1 MRDCGKICVLGTNY
15 RIMLQKVEENSK
27 LEGNNGIAEL
37 YNREV
42 IVRTGYESDPLTFE
56 NIESFKHKVLTHEL
70 FHAIFHEAGH
80 DDYCEDEKLVNALA
94 VMWPKIK
101 AVMDSASLV
110 DLSHVE

>member
-42 IVRTGYESDPLTFE
+42 IVRT
-56 NIESFKHKVLTHEL
+56 
-70 FHAIFHEAGH
+70 
-80 DDYCEDEKLVNALA
+80 C
-94 VMWPKIK
+94 
-101 AVMDSASLV
+101 
-110 DLSHVE
+110 